1 VLTDADIKEII
12 AQYDVEVRA
21 NTSPS
26 YDALRA
32 VATCEDD
39 DIMWEVIEVA
49 ERMGYLSGSG
59 SSGTTDVHALQDA
72 ADAYQAKLRAELG
85 IGGTD
90 STLGIGGVR

>member
-1 VLTDADIKEII
+1 MLTHADIKQIV
-12 AQYDVEVRA
+12 AQYDAEVRA

-39 DIMWEVIEVA
+39 DIMWQVIEVA
-49 ERMGYLSGSG
+49 ERMGYLPESDP
-59 SSGTTDVHALQDA
+59 SGTTDVRALQEA

-85 IGGTD
+85 TGVTN
-90 STLGIGGVR
+90 STLGVGGVG